1 MNKKLT
7 AIGGLAALAVVGG
20 TWAFFTQDTTI
31 HNKLTTDGMYGLNTT
46 EKFNPGSEWAPGT
59 EVEKKI
65 TVKNTGTGAVL
76 VRVKMDENWAYK
88 EAPDKLFG
96 EWASG
101 QTEFTNIQLDDPA
114 DGDPTDD
121 PSSVVH
127 KNLADNI
134 QTETTAKVDKWYLAE
149 DGYWYF
155 CNKLEGGKVT
165 VDLLNSIT
173 LDQNTDMGL
182 ISDAYYYADVKKD
195 ENGKTE
201 QPEFPWKGEAEK
213 NPWKLML
220 TATTDEEKKEAAD
233 KAQQIL
239 AEKAEGKTEY
249 DFYMTVETKT
259 DDEKKGYSDAGYTL
273 NITTEAVQATPE
285 AVAAEWTTAPAELME
300 NILK

>member
-46 EKFNPGSEWAPGT
+46 EKFNPGSEWASGT

-88 EAPDKLFG
+88 GAQDELFG
-96 EWASG
+96 VWTSG
-101 QTEFTNIQLDDPA
+101 QTEFTNIQVDDSA

-121 PSSVVH
+121 LSSVVH
-127 KNLADNI
+127 KNLDNDFI
-134 QTETTAKVDKWYLAE
+134 QTTPLAKQDKWYLAD

-155 CNKLEGGKVT
+155 CNKLEGGKAT
-165 VDLLNSIT
+165 ANLLNSIK
-173 LDQNTDMGL
+173 LDDNTDMGR
-182 ISDAYYYADVKKD
+182 IAKKYYYIVVEKDVAEPEFDAKTWLEMKA
-195 ENGKTE
+195 KTE
-201 QPEFPWKGEAEK
+201 EEAQKELVEIAEK
-213 NPWKLML
+213 
-220 TATTDEEKKEAAD
+220 
-233 KAQQIL
+233 
-239 AEKAEGKTEY
+239 EGNKGK
-249 DFYMTVETKT
+249 DIYMTLETKT
-259 DDEKKGYSDAGYTL
+259 DENAKGYSDAGYTL
-273 NITTEAVQATPE
+273 NITTEAVQATPD
-285 AVAAEWTTAPAELME
+285 AVKTEWETAPTELME

>member
-88 EAPDKLFG
+88 ATPDQLFG

-101 QTEFTNIQLDDPA
+101 QNEFTDIQLEEPA
-114 DGDPTDD
+114 DGNPAND

-127 KNLADNI
+127 KNLDEANI
-134 QTETTAKVDKWYLAE
+134 QLDAVAKQDKWYLAE

-155 CNKLEGGKVT
+155 CDKLEGGEAT
-165 VDLLNSIT
+165 VNLLNSIK
-173 LDQNTDMGL
+173 LDEKTDMGL
-182 ISDAYYYADVKKD
+182 IANKYYYIAAKKGADEPDFNADTWNKM
-195 ENGKTE
+195 
-201 QPEFPWKGEAEK
+201 Q
-213 NPWKLML
+213 
-220 TATTDEEKKEAAD
+220 ATTEEEAQKE
-233 KAQQIL
+233 L
-239 AEKAEGKTEY
+239 AEIAEGQTDK
-249 DFYMTVETKT
+249 DFYMTLETKT
-259 DDEKKGYSDAGYTL
+259 DENAKGYSDAGYTL
-273 NITTEAVQATPE
+273 NITTEAVQATPD
-285 AVAAEWTTAPAELME
+285 AVEAEWTTAPAELME

>member
-88 EAPDKLFG
+88 AAPEQLFG

-101 QTEFTNIQLDDPA
+101 QNEFTDIQLEEPA
-114 DGDPTDD
+114 DGNPAND

-127 KNLADNI
+127 KNLDEDNI
-134 QTETTAKVDKWYLAE
+134 QLDATAKQKKWYFAE

-155 CNKLEGGKVT
+155 CDKLERGDAT
-165 VDLLNSIT
+165 ANLLNSIK
-173 LDQNTDMGL
+173 LDEKTDIGL
-182 ISDAYYYADVKKD
+182 IANKYYYIAVDKGADEPD
-195 ENGKTE
+195 FDAATWNEMN
-201 QPEFPWKGEAEK
+201 
-213 NPWKLML
+213 
-220 TATTDEEKKEAAD
+220 ATTEEDAQKE
-233 KAQQIL
+233 L
-239 AEKAEGKTEY
+239 AGIAEGQTDK
-249 DFYMTVETKT
+249 DFYMTLETKT
-259 DDEKKGYSDAGYTL
+259 DESAKGYSDAGYTL
-273 NITTEAVQATPE
+273 NITTEAVQATPD
-285 AVAAEWTTAPAELME
+285 AVKTEWTTAPAELME

>member
-88 EAPDKLFG
+88 EASDKLFG
-96 EWASG
+96 VWAS
-101 QTEFTNIQLDDPA
+101 EKDPLPFLEVSERLTNE
-114 DGDPTDD
+114 DGDPFNDVST
-121 PSSVVH
+121 VVH
-127 KNLADNI
+127 KNLDEDNI
-134 QTETTAKVDKWYLAE
+134 QLDATAKQEKWYFAE

-155 CNKLEGGKVT
+155 CDKLEGGEAT
-165 VDLLNSIT
+165 ANLLNSIK
-173 LDQNTDMGL
+173 LDEKTDMGL
-182 ISDAYYYADVKKD
+182 IANKYYYIVVEKD
-195 ENGKTE
+195 AAEPEFDAKIWTEMNAKTE
-201 QPEFPWKGEAEK
+201 EEAQKELAEIAEK
-213 NPWKLML
+213 
-220 TATTDEEKKEAAD
+220 EENK
-233 KAQQIL
+233 
-239 AEKAEGKTEY
+239 GK
-249 DFYMTVETKT
+249 DIYMTLETKT
-259 DDEKKGYSDAGYTL
+259 DQSAKGYSDAGYTL
-273 NITTEAVQATPE
+273 NITTEAVQATPD
-285 AVAAEWTTAPAELME
+285 AVDKEWTTAPTELME

>member
-31 HNKLTTDGMYGLNTT
+31 HNKLTTEGMYGLNTT

-88 EAPDKLFG
+88 GTPEQLFG

-127 KNLADNI
+127 KNLDEGNI
-134 QTETTAKVDKWYLAE
+134 QLEAVANPDKWYLAE

-155 CNKLEGGKVT
+155 CDKLEGGEAT
-165 VDLLNSIT
+165 ANLLNSIM
-173 LDQNTDMGL
+173 LDENTDMGL
-182 ISDAYYYADVKKD
+182 IANKYYYTVVEKD
-195 ENGKTE
+195 SEEPDFDAETWIEMDAKTE
-201 QPEFPWKGEAEK
+201 
-213 NPWKLML
+213 
-220 TATTDEEKKEAAD
+220 EE
-233 KAQQIL
+233 AQQEL
-239 AEKAEGKTEY
+239 AEIAAREENKDK
-249 DFYMTVETKT
+249 DIYMTLETKT
-259 DDEKKGYSDAGYTL
+259 DENAKGYSDAGYTL
-273 NITTEAVQATPE
+273 NITTEAVQATPD
-285 AVAAEWTTAPAELME
+285 AVKAEWTTAPTELME
-300 NILK
+300 DILK

>member
-88 EAPDKLFG
+88 AAPEQLFG

-101 QTEFTNIQLDDPA
+101 QNEFTDIQLEEPA
-114 DGDPTDD
+114 DGNPAND

-127 KNLADNI
+127 KNLDEANI
-134 QTETTAKVDKWYLAE
+134 QLDAVAKQDKWYLAE

-155 CNKLEGGKVT
+155 CDKLEGGKAT
-165 VDLLNSIT
+165 VNLLNSIK
-173 LDQNTDMGL
+173 LDEKTDMGL
-182 ISDAYYYADVKKD
+182 IANKYYYIAVEKGADEPDFNADTWNEMK
-195 ENGKTE
+195 
-201 QPEFPWKGEAEK
+201 
-213 NPWKLML
+213 
-220 TATTDEEKKEAAD
+220 ATTEEEAQKE
-233 KAQQIL
+233 L
-239 AEKAEGKTEY
+239 AEIAEGQTDE
-249 DFYMTVETKT
+249 DFYMTLETKT
-259 DDEKKGYSDAGYTL
+259 DENAKGYSDAGYTL
-273 NITTEAVQATPE
+273 NITTEAVQATPD
-285 AVAAEWTTAPAELME
+285 AVEAEWTTAPAELME

>member
-88 EAPDKLFG
+88 AAPEQLFG
-96 EWASG
+96 EWAS
-101 QTEFTNIQLDDPA
+101 EKDPLAFLEVSERLTNE
-114 DGDPTDD
+114 DGNPLNDFST
-121 PSSVVH
+121 VVH
-127 KNLADNI
+127 KNLDEANI
-134 QTETTAKVDKWYLAE
+134 QLDAVAKQDKWYLAE

-155 CNKLEGGKVT
+155 CDKLEGGEAT
-165 VDLLNSIT
+165 VNLLNSIK
-173 LDQNTDMGL
+173 LDEKTDMGL
-182 ISDAYYYADVKKD
+182 IANKYYYIVVGKDVAEPEFDAKIWA
-195 ENGKTE
+195 EMNAKTE
-201 QPEFPWKGEAEK
+201 EEAQ
-213 NPWKLML
+213 
-220 TATTDEEKKEAAD
+220 KE
-233 KAQQIL
+233 L
-239 AEKAEGKTEY
+239 AEIAAKEENKNK
-249 DFYMTVETKT
+249 DIYMTLETKT
-259 DDEKKGYSDAGYTL
+259 DENAKGYSDAGYTL
-273 NITTEAVQATPE
+273 NITTEAVQATPD
-285 AVAAEWTTAPAELME
+285 AVEAEWTTAPAELME

>member
-88 EAPDKLFG
+88 AAPEQLFG

-101 QTEFTNIQLDDPA
+101 QNEFTDIQLEEPA
-114 DGDPTDD
+114 DGNPAND

-127 KNLADNI
+127 KNLDEANI
-134 QTETTAKVDKWYLAE
+134 QLDAVAKQDKWYLAE

-155 CNKLEGGKVT
+155 CDKLEGGEAT
-165 VDLLNSIT
+165 VNLLNSIK
-173 LDQNTDMGL
+173 LDEKTDMGL
-182 ISDAYYYADVKKD
+182 IANKYYYIAVEKGADEPDFNADTWNEMK
-195 ENGKTE
+195 
-201 QPEFPWKGEAEK
+201 
-213 NPWKLML
+213 
-220 TATTDEEKKEAAD
+220 ATTEEEAQKE
-233 KAQQIL
+233 L
-239 AEKAEGKTEY
+239 AEIAEGQTDE
-249 DFYMTVETKT
+249 DFYMTLETKT
-259 DDEKKGYSDAGYTL
+259 DENAKGYSDAGYTL
-273 NITTEAVQATPE
+273 NITTEAVQATPD
-285 AVAAEWTTAPAELME
+285 AVEAEWTTAPAELME
-300 NILK
+300 NIRKQSLALK

>member
-88 EAPDKLFG
+88 GTDTLFR
-96 EWASG
+96 EWAS
-101 QTEFTNIQLDDPA
+101 EKDPLAFLEVSERLTNE
-114 DGDPTDD
+114 DGDPSNDVST
-121 PSSVVH
+121 VVH
-127 KNLADNI
+127 KNLDEDNI
-134 QTETTAKVDKWYLAE
+134 QLDATAKQEKWYFAE

-155 CNKLEGGKVT
+155 CDKLEGGEAT
-165 VDLLNSIT
+165 ANLLNSIK
-173 LDQNTDMGL
+173 LDEKTDMGL
-182 ISDAYYYADVKKD
+182 IANKYYYIVVEKD
-195 ENGKTE
+195 SKEPAFDAEEWTE
-201 QPEFPWKGEAEK
+201 MK
-213 NPWKLML
+213 
-220 TATTDEEKKEAAD
+220 ATTEEGAQEELATIAAREENKNKD
-233 KAQQIL
+233 I
-239 AEKAEGKTEY
+239 
-249 DFYMTVETKT
+249 YMTLETKT
-259 DDEKKGYSDAGYTL
+259 DESAKGYSDAGYTL
-273 NITTEAVQATPE
+273 NITTEAVQATPD
-285 AVAAEWTTAPAELME
+285 AVKTEWTTAPAELME

>member
-7 AIGGLAALAVVGG
+7 AIGGLAALAVVGR

-88 EAPDKLFG
+88 AAPEQLFG

-101 QTEFTNIQLDDPA
+101 QNEFTDIQLEEPA
-114 DGDPTDD
+114 DGNPAND

-127 KNLADNI
+127 KNLDEANI
-134 QTETTAKVDKWYLAE
+134 QLDAVAKQDKWYLAE

-155 CNKLEGGKVT
+155 CDKLEGGEAT
-165 VDLLNSIT
+165 VNLLNSIK
-173 LDQNTDMGL
+173 LDEKTDMGL
-182 ISDAYYYADVKKD
+182 IANKYYYIAVEKGADEPDFNADTWNEMK
-195 ENGKTE
+195 
-201 QPEFPWKGEAEK
+201 
-213 NPWKLML
+213 
-220 TATTDEEKKEAAD
+220 ATTEEEAQKE
-233 KAQQIL
+233 L
-239 AEKAEGKTEY
+239 AEIAEGQTDE
-249 DFYMTVETKT
+249 DFYMTLETKT
-259 DDEKKGYSDAGYTL
+259 DENAKGYSDAGYTL
-273 NITTEAVQATPE
+273 NITTDAVE
-285 AVAAEWTTAPAELME
+285 AEWTTAPAELME

>member
-88 EAPDKLFG
+88 AAPEQLFG
-96 EWASG
+96 EWAS
-101 QTEFTNIQLDDPA
+101 EKDPLAFLEVSERLTNE
-114 DGDPTDD
+114 DGNPLNDFST
-121 PSSVVH
+121 VVH
-127 KNLADNI
+127 KNLDEANI
-134 QTETTAKVDKWYLAE
+134 QLDAVEKQDKWYLAE

-155 CNKLEGGKVT
+155 CDKLEGGEAT
-165 VDLLNSIT
+165 VNLLNSIK
-173 LDQNTDMGL
+173 LDEKTDMGL
-182 ISDAYYYADVKKD
+182 IANKYYYIVVGKDVAEPEFDAKIWA
-195 ENGKTE
+195 EMNAKTE
-201 QPEFPWKGEAEK
+201 EEAQ
-213 NPWKLML
+213 
-220 TATTDEEKKEAAD
+220 KE
-233 KAQQIL
+233 L
-239 AEKAEGKTEY
+239 AEIAAKEENKNK
-249 DFYMTVETKT
+249 DIYMTLETKT
-259 DDEKKGYSDAGYTL
+259 DENAKGYSDAGYTL
-273 NITTEAVQATPE
+273 NITTEAVQATPD
-285 AVAAEWTTAPAELME
+285 AVEAEWTTAPAELME

>member
-88 EAPDKLFG
+88 GTDTLFR
-96 EWASG
+96 EWAS
-101 QTEFTNIQLDDPA
+101 EKDPLAFLEVSERLTNE
-114 DGDPTDD
+114 DGNPLNDFST
-121 PSSVVH
+121 VVH
-127 KNLADNI
+127 KNLDEANI
-134 QTETTAKVDKWYLAE
+134 QLDAVAKQDKWYLAE

-155 CNKLEGGKVT
+155 CDKLEGGEAT
-165 VDLLNSIT
+165 VNLLNSIK
-173 LDQNTDMGL
+173 LDEKTDMGL
-182 ISDAYYYADVKKD
+182 IANKYYYIVVGKDVAEPEFDAKIWA
-195 ENGKTE
+195 EMNAKTE
-201 QPEFPWKGEAEK
+201 EEAQ
-213 NPWKLML
+213 
-220 TATTDEEKKEAAD
+220 KE
-233 KAQQIL
+233 L
-239 AEKAEGKTEY
+239 AEIAAKEENKNK
-249 DFYMTVETKT
+249 DIYMTLETKT
-259 DDEKKGYSDAGYTL
+259 DENAKGYSDAGYTL
-273 NITTEAVQATPE
+273 NITTEAVQATPD
-285 AVAAEWTTAPAELME
+285 AVEAEWTTAPAELME

>member
-46 EKFNPGSEWAPGT
+46 EKFNPGSEWASGT

-88 EAPDKLFG
+88 GAQDKLFG
-96 EWASG
+96 EWDSR
-101 QTEFTNIQLDDPA
+101 QKEFTNIQLDDSA
-114 DGDPTDD
+114 DGDPTND

-127 KNLADNI
+127 KNLDKKNI
-134 QTETTAKVDKWYLAE
+134 QLDAVAKQKKWYFAT

-155 CNKLEGGKVT
+155 CDKLKGGEET
-165 VDLLNSIT
+165 ANLLNSIK
-173 LDQNTDMGL
+173 LDDNTDMGK
-182 ISDAYYYADVKKD
+182 IVNTYYYKVVDKGA
-195 ENGKTE
+195 
-201 QPEFPWKGEAEK
+201 PEPAFDAKEWLKMK
-213 NPWKLML
+213 
-220 TATTDEEKKEAAD
+220 ATTEEG
-233 KAQQIL
+233 AQEEL
-239 AEKAEGKTEY
+239 ATIAEEEENKGK
-249 DFYMTVETKT
+249 DIYMTLETKT
-259 DDEKKGYSDAGYTL
+259 DEKKKGYSDAGYTL
-273 NITTEAVQATPE
+273 NITTEAVQATLD
-285 AVAAEWTTAPAELME
+285 AVKTEWTNAPKDLME

>member
-88 EAPDKLFG
+88 ATSDQLFG

-101 QTEFTNIQLDDPA
+101 QNEFTDIQLEEPA
-114 DGDPTDD
+114 DGNPEND

-127 KNLADNI
+127 KNLDEANI
-134 QTETTAKVDKWYLAE
+134 QSDAAAKQDKWYLAE

-155 CNKLEGGKVT
+155 CDKLEGGEAT
-165 VDLLNSIT
+165 VNLLNSIK
-173 LDQNTDMGL
+173 LDEKTDMGL
-182 ISDAYYYADVKKD
+182 IANKYYYIAVEKDADEPDFNADTWNEMK
-195 ENGKTE
+195 
-201 QPEFPWKGEAEK
+201 
-213 NPWKLML
+213 
-220 TATTDEEKKEAAD
+220 ATTEEEAQKE
-233 KAQQIL
+233 L
-239 AEKAEGKTEY
+239 AEIAEGQTDK
-249 DFYMTVETKT
+249 DFYMTLETKT
-259 DDEKKGYSDAGYTL
+259 DESAKGYSDAGYTL
-273 NITTEAVQATPE
+273 NITTEAVQATPD
-285 AVAAEWTTAPAELME
+285 AVKTEWTTAPAELME

>member
-46 EKFNPGSEWAPGT
+46 EKFNPGSEWASGT

-65 TVKNTGTGAVL
+65 TVKNTGKGAVL

-88 EAPDKLFG
+88 GAQDKPFG
-96 EWASG
+96 VWTSG
-101 QTEFTNIQLDDPA
+101 QTEFTNIQVDDSA

-127 KNLADNI
+127 KNLDNNFI
-134 QTETTAKVDKWYLAE
+134 QTTPLAKQDKWYLAD

-155 CNKLEGGKVT
+155 CNKLEGGEAT
-165 VDLLNSIT
+165 ANLLNSIK
-173 LDQNTDMGL
+173 LDDNTDMGL
-182 ISDAYYYADVKKD
+182 MKNTYYYKVVNKGDEEPDFDANTWKKM
-195 ENGKTE
+195 NAKTE
-201 QPEFPWKGEAEK
+201 EEAQTELAK
-213 NPWKLML
+213 I
-220 TATTDEEKKEAAD
+220 AESEEN
-233 KAQQIL
+233 Q
-239 AEKAEGKTEY
+239 GK
-249 DFYMTVETKT
+249 DIYMTLETKT
-259 DDEKKGYSDAGYTL
+259 DENAKGYSDAGYTL
-273 NITTEAVQATPE
+273 NITTEAVQATPD
-285 AVAAEWTTAPAELME
+285 AVKTEWTTAPTELME

>member
-88 EAPDKLFG
+88 AAPEQLFG
-96 EWASG
+96 EWAS
-101 QTEFTNIQLDDPA
+101 EKDPLAFLEVSERLTNE
-114 DGDPTDD
+114 DGNPLNDFST
-121 PSSVVH
+121 VVH
-127 KNLADNI
+127 KNLDEANI
-134 QTETTAKVDKWYLAE
+134 QLDAVEKQDKWYLAE

-155 CNKLEGGKVT
+155 CDKLEGGEAT
-165 VDLLNSIT
+165 VNLLNSIK
-173 LDQNTDMGL
+173 LDEKTDMGL
-182 ISDAYYYADVKKD
+182 IANKYYYIAVEKGADEPDFNADTWNEMK
-195 ENGKTE
+195 
-201 QPEFPWKGEAEK
+201 
-213 NPWKLML
+213 
-220 TATTDEEKKEAAD
+220 ATTEEEAQKE
-233 KAQQIL
+233 L
-239 AEKAEGKTEY
+239 AEIAEGQTDK
-249 DFYMTVETKT
+249 DFYMTLETKT
-259 DDEKKGYSDAGYTL
+259 DENAKGYSDAGYTL
-273 NITTEAVQATPE
+273 NITTGAVQATPD
-285 AVAAEWTTAPAELME
+285 AVEAEWTTAPAELME

>member
-88 EAPDKLFG
+88 AAPEQLFG
-96 EWASG
+96 EWAS
-101 QTEFTNIQLDDPA
+101 EKDPLAFLEVSERLTNE
-114 DGDPTDD
+114 DGNPLNDFST
-121 PSSVVH
+121 VVH
-127 KNLADNI
+127 KNLDEANI
-134 QTETTAKVDKWYLAE
+134 QLDAVAKQDKWYLAE

-155 CNKLEGGKVT
+155 CDKLEGGKAT
-165 VDLLNSIT
+165 VNLLNSIK
-173 LDQNTDMGL
+173 LDEKTDMGL
-182 ISDAYYYADVKKD
+182 IANKYYYIAVKKGAD
-195 ENGKTE
+195 EPDFNADKWNKM
-201 QPEFPWKGEAEK
+201 Q
-213 NPWKLML
+213 
-220 TATTDEEKKEAAD
+220 ATTEEEAQKE
-233 KAQQIL
+233 L
-239 AEKAEGKTEY
+239 AEIAEGQTDK
-249 DFYMTVETKT
+249 DFYMTLETKT
-259 DDEKKGYSDAGYTL
+259 DENAKGYSDAGYTL
-273 NITTEAVQATPE
+273 NITTEAVQATPD
-285 AVAAEWTTAPAELME
+285 AVEAEWTTAPAELME

>member
-46 EKFNPGSEWAPGT
+46 EKFNPGSEWASGT

-88 EAPDKLFG
+88 GAQDKPFG
-96 EWASG
+96 VWTSG
-101 QTEFTNIQLDDPA
+101 QMEFTNIQVDDSA
-114 DGDPTDD
+114 DGDPTND

-127 KNLADNI
+127 KNLDNKFI
-134 QTETTAKVDKWYLAE
+134 QTTPLAKQDKWYLAD

-155 CNKLEGGKVT
+155 CNKLKGGEAT
-165 VDLLNSIT
+165 ANLLNSIK
-173 LDQNTDMGL
+173 LDDNTDMGK
-182 ISDAYYYADVKKD
+182 IVNTYYYKVVDKGAPEPEFDAKTWL
-195 ENGKTE
+195 EMNAKTE
-201 QPEFPWKGEAEK
+201 EAAQKELAEIAEK
-213 NPWKLML
+213 
-220 TATTDEEKKEAAD
+220 
-233 KAQQIL
+233 
-239 AEKAEGKTEY
+239 EGNKGK
-249 DFYMTVETKT
+249 DIYMTLETKT
-259 DDEKKGYSDAGYTL
+259 DENAKGYSDAGYTL
-273 NITTEAVQATPE
+273 NITTEAVQATPD
-285 AVAAEWTTAPAELME
+285 AVKTEWTTAPTELME